1 MSSVLVE
8 KVSRQWLPMWALL
21 SHTTH
26 QSPLNCKGASLMPLS
41 NCRNVPLIVRYCD
54 ISLVNGWGWKGPLVQ
69 SCFPKVY
76 SKILGYNWTKISSP
90 SLKSVKGQLRE
101 TACFLMFVSD
111 SYLCCCSLV
120 LVLVCFSPGLCLFPW
135 SLFIYLFIYV
145 TQLSKI
151 IHFTQLFGYIVTQF
165 PGIYIYVLIYIYR

>member
-1 MSSVLVE
+1 MSSVIVE
-8 KVSRQWLPMWALL
+8 KVSRQWLPKWALL
-21 SHTTH
+21 ICHTTN

-41 NCRNVPLIVRYCD
+41 NCWNVPLIVRYCD

-69 SCFPKVY
+69 SCFPKIY

-111 SYLCCCSLV
+111 SYLCCCCS

-135 SLFIYLFIYV
+135 SFFFSVFML
-145 TQLSKI
+145 LS
-151 IHFTQLFGYIVTQF
+151 F
-165 PGIYIYVLIYIYR
+165 PK